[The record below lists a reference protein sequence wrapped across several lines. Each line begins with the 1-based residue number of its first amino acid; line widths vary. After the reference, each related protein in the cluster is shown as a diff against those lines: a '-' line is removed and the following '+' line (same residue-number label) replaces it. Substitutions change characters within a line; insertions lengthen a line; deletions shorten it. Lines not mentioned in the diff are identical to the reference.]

1 MNPIIYAIIPII
13 LIAAIISIW
22 KVKNGTA
29 TPKIIGVTIAV
40 ILLGALL
47 VPALDLLDDGS
58 DATSVHYDDYF
69 ETDAVDASGSLEL
82 VEIGGTQYAH
92 AETLGNGV
100 LSFSDGTSESYA
112 VSKAKL
118 DVFLFMGQSNIAY
131 WTGKYMD
138 GTYYDHAIPEDV
150 TPTITPGNAY
160 YYGSDS
166 SPYTP
171 DLTNLSE
178 LGIKDMVDLDTG
190 KNKVGSLDGSFA
202 SGYCQATGNK
212 CLVINC
218 GWSGK
223 SITSFVQGGAVYN
236 HAKQGYNDALSKI
249 DANFNTEIKGYVF
262 CQGEAD
268 ILMDSDTYKA
278 DFMEMHT
285 LLTTGSFS
293 DTHLPICYIDLI
305 REYCGGNAYGVQLAL
320 PDEISTVKMASTIAD
335 TFSIDGGTLMVDNL
349 HYTQEGQN
357 LIAAEL
363 VTYIAH

>member
-1 MNPIIYAIIPII
+1 MNPILYAIVPIVVIAI
-13 LIAAIISIW
+13 LIAILKINSTSIL
-22 KVKNGTA
+22 
-29 TPKIIGVTIAV
+29 PKILGATIAV

-47 VPALDLLDDGS
+47 VPAMNLLDDGS

-82 VEIGGTQYAH
+82 VEIGEKQYAH

-100 LSFSDGTSESYA
+100 LSFSDGTTETYT

-131 WTGKYMD
+131 WTGKYID

-178 LGIKDMVDLDTG
+178 LGIKDMINLETG
-190 KNKVGSLDGSFA
+190 ANKVGSLDGSFA
-202 SGYCQATGNK
+202 SGYCQATGHK

-249 DANFNTEIKGYVF
+249 NDNFDAEVKGYIF

-268 ILMDSDTYKA
+268 RLMDSDTYKA
-278 DFMEMHT
+278 DFMEMHN
-285 LLTTGSFS
+285 LLTAGSFS
-293 DTHLPICYIDLI
+293 TTHLPICYIDLI
-305 REYCGGNAYGVQLAL
+305 REYWGGNAYNVQLAL

-335 TFSIDGGTLMVDNL
+335 TFSIGGGTLMVDNL

-357 LIAAEL
+357 LIAAEI